1 MSIAA
6 RVTPILIT
14 CSVVVMARLSA
25 QTPSSVEWT
34 LSGARG
40 GYCIWYLAD
49 SATVRQFVPK
59 RVTLTSAADGATL
72 TPFLARTVQDEPRFA
87 SWIPGSICLHFY
99 SQISRDGK
107 TLAAARAG
115 HVLVM
120 ATNAV
125 AARDAD
131 GVAGATSYLVNF
143 MTDDGSLQRAA
154 QDVGVDMDKVSVAT
168 RVGSEGGD
176 SDVVIE
182 LAGVVINW
190 TGHPSG
196 EPSVGTTHSMSF
208 GYAGARTVKW
218 LLRLDQAPAASR
230 LMVGSLQINGKNAL
244 ATALKASP
252 VRDIGPEESGGS
264 ATLTFQSAP
273 KH

>member
-1 MSIAA
+1 MSI
-6 RVTPILIT
+6 
-14 CSVVVMARLSA
+14 SARLTPFLILSGVIVTARLPA
-25 QTPSSVEWT
+25 QTPSSVQWT
-34 LSGARG
+34 LSGASG
-40 GYCIWYLAD
+40 SYCVWYLAD
-49 SATVRQFVPK
+49 STTVRQFVPK
-59 RVTLTSAADGATL
+59 RVTLTAAGDGATL

-99 SQISRDGK
+99 REITNGDK
-107 TLAAARAG
+107 KIAAAKPG
-115 HVLVM
+115 HMLVL

-131 GVAGATSYLVNF
+131 GVTGAASYLVGF
-143 MTDDGSLQRAA
+143 MTDDRSVQKAA
-154 QDVGVDMDKVSVAT
+154 QDVGLDMDKISVTT
-168 RVGSEGGD
+168 RVGTEGGD

-182 LAGVVINW
+182 LAGVVLNW

-208 GYAGARTVKW
+208 GYAGARTVRW
-218 LLRLDQAPAASR
+218 LVQLDQTPATSR
-230 LMVGSLQINGKNAL
+230 LMVGSLQINGRNAL

-252 VRDIGPEESGGS
+252 VRDIGPETSGGTV
-264 ATLTFQSAP
+264 TLTFHPAP

>member
-1 MSIAA
+1 MTVTA
-6 RVTPILIT
+6 RAVGLLVAG
-14 CSVVVMARLSA
+14 SVIVSARLTA
-25 QTPSSVEWT
+25 QAPSPVQWT

-49 SATVRQFVPK
+49 SATVRRFVPK
-59 RVTLTSAADGATL
+59 HVTLTTAGDGAAL

-87 SWIPGSICLHFY
+87 GWIPGSICLHFY
-99 SQISRDGK
+99 AKISRDGK
-107 TLAAARAG
+107 VIAAADPG
-115 HVLVM
+115 HMLVI

-125 AARDAD
+125 AAHAAE
-131 GVAGATSYLVNF
+131 GVAGATLYLVNF
-143 MTDDGSLQRAA
+143 MTDDRSVQKAA
-154 QDVGVDMDKVSVAT
+154 QDVGVDMDKVSVTT
-168 RVGSEGGD
+168 RVGTEGGD

-182 LAGVVINW
+182 LGGVVINW

-218 LLRLDQAPAASR
+218 LLRLDQQPAGSR
-230 LMVGSLQINGKNAL
+230 VMVGSLQISGKNAL

-252 VRDIGPEESGGS
+252 VRDIGPELSGGT
-264 ATLTFQSAP
+264 ATLTFQPAP